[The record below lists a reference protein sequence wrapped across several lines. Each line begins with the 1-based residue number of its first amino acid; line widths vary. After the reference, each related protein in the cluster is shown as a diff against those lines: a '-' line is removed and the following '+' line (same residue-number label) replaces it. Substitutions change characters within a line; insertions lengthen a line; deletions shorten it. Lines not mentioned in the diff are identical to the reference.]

1 MELKHLRTFQTIVDQ
16 GSYQRAAKRLGYT
29 QSTITVQ
36 IQQLEEELGV
46 PLFER
51 VGRRMALT
59 QAGERILPQARELLA
74 ASDRLLECGRA
85 GRVPE
90 GTLRVDLAETLLCY
104 RMQPVIRAFRERAPQ
119 VRLVIRDCNCM
130 RIPANV
136 RTGDCDLGVGY
147 DMDWNREA
155 LEVEPLGSYD
165 IVLLASPDFAERDFT
180 TPGQRKAASL
190 VTDEPDSIFRRRLEA
205 YLRQREI
212 KLDVTLEL
220 WSIETIKRCVMS
232 NLGFTYLPRFVAE
245 EELAD
250 GRLVELEA
258 PISGVPAPALCAR
271 RKGRWV
277 TPAMELF
284 LELLRK
290 ELAEGQ
296 VLTAAASAPVPGPAA
311 GRVCRL
317 K

>member
-1 MELKHLRTFQTIVDQ
+1 MELKNIRTFQTVVDQ
-16 GSYQRAAKRLGYT
+16 GSYQRAAERLGYT

-36 IQQLEEELGV
+36 IHLLEEEMCF

-51 VGRRMALT
+51 VGRRMVLT
-59 QAGERILPQARELLA
+59 EAGESVLPQARELLA
-74 ASDRLLECGRA
+74 AADRLLDCGRA
-85 GRVPE
+85 GRTLG

-119 VRLVIRDCNCM
+119 VRLIIRDCNCM

-155 LEVEPLGSYD
+155 LEVESLGSYD
-165 IVLLASPDFAERDFT
+165 IVLLASPDFTETDFT
-180 TPGQRKAASL
+180 TPGQRKAVSL
-190 VTDEPDSIFRRRLEA
+190 VTDEPDSIFRRHLEA

-212 KLDVTLEL
+212 ELDVTLEL

-250 GRLVELEA
+250 GRLAELKA
-258 PISGVPAPALCAR
+258 PISGVPAPALCAW

-284 LELLRK
+284 LELLR
-290 ELAEGQ
+290 EALAEG
-296 VLTAAASAPVPGPAA
+296 
-311 GRVCRL
+311 
-317 K
+317 